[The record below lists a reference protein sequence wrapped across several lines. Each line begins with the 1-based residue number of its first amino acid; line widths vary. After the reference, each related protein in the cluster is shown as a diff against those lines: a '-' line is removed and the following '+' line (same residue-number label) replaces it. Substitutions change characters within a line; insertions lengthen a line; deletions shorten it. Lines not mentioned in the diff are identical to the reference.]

1 MYKVVNMDS
10 KKKEK
15 SKFKVEIGNIT
26 PANLKQ
32 LQTIN
37 IATLPVRYTD
47 KFYTDLLNLYS
58 KEYLQFAFWNGYV
71 QLAQYVQFYISLMLY
86 INFDIDLP

>member
-1 MYKVVNMDS
+1 MDV

-15 SKFKVEIGNIT
+15 SSNIKVEIGNIT

-37 IATLPVRYTD
+37 ISTLPVRYTD

-58 KEYLQFAFWNGYV
+58 QEYLQYAFWNGY
-71 QLAQYVQFYISLMLY
+71 AQ
-86 INFDIDLP
+86 